1 MLSQEQASLIV
12 YYIGAVEE
20 CKGNHN
26 LVKEKFAEDN
36 YTEEEIDKALR
47 ALGEIAGQ
55 DCGIL

>member
-1 MLSQEQASLIV
+1 MLSREQAALIV
-12 YYIGAVEE
+12 YYINTVEE

-26 LVKEKFAEDN
+26 HAKEQFAEDN
-36 YTEEEIDKALR
+36 YTEEEIDAALK